1 MVVGE
6 YRQEFRPVA
15 GVAKFDK
22 KVLYSFSPSFFN
34 FLGWPKISR
43 QIDAFVVAGLSTDRS
58 PVGRFPVSR
67 WVLLTYC
74 FYTINASL
82 RDLPGE
88 PSVLTITHIFPTF

>member
-1 MVVGE
+1 
-6 YRQEFRPVA
+6 
-15 GVAKFDK
+15 
-22 KVLYSFSPSFFN
+22 
-34 FLGWPKISR
+34 
-43 QIDAFVVAGLSTDRS
+43 VVAGLSTDRS